1 MAKAGAQAEGL
12 GFFLGMNARLM
23 AQTPRRKAAI
33 LDAGFDVLAALPTR
47 VKE

>member
-23 AQTPRRKAAI
+23 AQTPRRMTAI
-33 LDAGFDVLAALPTR
+33 LDAGFDVLTAFPTR
-47 VKE
+47 DKE